1 MRYNAKNAR
10 CYYVTASSCG
20 TVEFPTAYSL
30 ILPLVASCVVT
41 RDLLRLAPDFI
52 LGLRSVYRAS
62 YVGCQPDYKHV
73 GNRLQVANLRRLNRR
88 SGRIENII
96 HLPLKVYLCFSSE
109 FCQLLANS

>member
-52 LGLRSVYRAS
+52 LGLRSVCRAS

-73 GNRLQVANLRRLNRR
+73 GNHLA
-88 SGRIENII
+88 GRE
-96 HLPLKVYLCFSSE
+96 PAASLKTGRDGTVS
-109 FCQLLANS
+109 NNG